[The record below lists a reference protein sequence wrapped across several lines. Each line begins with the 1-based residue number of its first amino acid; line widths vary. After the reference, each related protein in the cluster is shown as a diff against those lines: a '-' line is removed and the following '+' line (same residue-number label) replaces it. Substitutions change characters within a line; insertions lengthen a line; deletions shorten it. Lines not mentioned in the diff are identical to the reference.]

1 MLRQFESFQRKILC
15 EIFPAYS
22 FDSIA
27 NLIGVYSDMTFACKV
42 HQIMITKCSCVCYV
56 LCHMQKH
63 FLLHLEIRNSNI
75 GWNYTWNFR
84 NKKFNV
90 TLKEHQLSDISTE
103 LNCTDIIGLYWYGHI
118 IYMYWSCDYRVGRSC
133 FRRKRQHKM
142 WVIFQI
148 LTPFFSIL
156 SGLNRD
162 FSQQALSTTRH
173 HRL

>member
-42 HQIMITKCSCVCYV
+42 HHIMIIKCSCVCYV

-84 NKKFNV
+84 NEKFNV

-118 IYMYWSCDYRVGRSC
+118 CTEAATTVLGEAVSDGSDSTKCES
-133 FRRKRQHKM
+133 
-142 WVIFQI
+142 
-148 LTPFFSIL
+148 FFKFSHH
-156 SGLNRD
+156 
-162 FSQQALSTTRH
+162 FSQFCPD
-173 HRL
+173 